1 MLLMQKKFSSL
12 FILLYLFAA
21 VFVACS
27 DEGSSAKDPDESA
40 KEDGLD
46 TYESAKDDELD
57 SDSYEDAII
66 DSILGPAR
74 FFNVQFIYAP
84 GEYNGIWYLGDRWHF
99 KIDSTVELGEYVR
112 DLRLQI
118 SFADTATCNYLNTRV
133 LVDGKELECS
143 PDGADFGRCK
153 DFLPSL
159 TETHRLEVL
168 LDSAKCG
175 NLKKRY
181 TIVPSK
187 KPGSAWNTSDE
198 CYSGCERVAL
208 NSFFVEL
215 GGRLGERAYSLEL
228 DTLQSRCYLK
238 HGSDSLDLVKEFE
251 PNYDFW
257 NADHYRRMVVS
268 ADSASLAGLMQGDTL
283 ATLACAVIYQP
294 WYIHQQLDSI
304 EFYEREVNIQSYQ
317 RKRLISV
324 GFTKAGSLELEYAD
338 EFPRD
343 IYIRAN
349 VNGVH
354 KYYYQEFFDY
364 RGYGKGGF
372 YYEVPLDSIYGGL
385 VSSERDSIQFIV
397 MGNADAG
404 SSIEEK
410 NIRGI
415 LDHLPYIDPND
426 VFVTG
431 FTDSTA
437 AVLDSIIDVITDDA
451 GNIKPEFFFIDAQRI
466 PGYEK
471 E

>member
-1 MLLMQKKFSSL
+1 MQKKFSSL
-12 FILLYLFAA
+12 FILLFLFAA

-27 DEGSSAKDPDESA
+27 DEGSSAKDPGESA

-84 GEYNGIWYLGDRWHF
+84 GGCNGIWYLGNRWQF

-118 SFADTATCNYLNTRV
+118 SFADTTTCNYLNTRV

-153 DFLPSL
+153 NFLPSL

-187 KPGSAWNTSDE
+187 KPGRAWNTGDE
-198 CYSGCERVAL
+198 CRGGCKRFAL

-215 GGRLGERAYSLEL
+215 GRLAEREYSLEL

-238 HGSDSLDLVKEFE
+238 HGSDSLDLVKTFE

-257 NADHYRRMVVS
+257 NATHYRRMMVS
-268 ADSASLAGLMQGDTL
+268 GDSASLADLMRGDTL

-317 RKRLISV
+317 RKRLVSV
-324 GFTKAGSLELEYAD
+324 GFTKEGSLELKYED
-338 EFPRD
+338 EFPKD

-349 VNGVH
+349 VNGVY
-354 KYYYQEFFDY
+354 KYYYRHFY
-364 RGYGKGGF
+364 THRGYGSGGF
-372 YYEVPLDSIYGGL
+372 YYEIPLDSIYGGL
-385 VSSERDSIQFIV
+385 ASSERDSIQFIV
-397 MGNADAG
+397 MGYADAG
-404 SSIEEK
+404 SSMEEEK
-410 NIRGI
+410 IRGI
-415 LDHLPYIDPND
+415 LIRLQNVDSNG

-431 FTDSTA
+431 FNDSNA
-437 AVLDSIIDVITDDA
+437 AVLDSIIDVITDGA
-451 GNIKPEFFFIDAQRI
+451 GNIKPEFLFIDARRI